1 MPIPR
6 PPLVLAV
13 AAALGA
19 FLVASVALTV
29 FIFPLIPTIDDASRA
44 DFSTWQAQ
52 QQAREVR
59 EE

>member
-6 PPLVLAV
+6 PPLVLSV

-29 FIFPLIPTIDDASRA
+29 FIFPALASLDDASRA
-44 DFSTWQAQ
+44 DFAAWQAQ